1 MKEVVG
7 SEKLAYIQDSMFE
20 LACKFDD
27 FCKLHKLEYAIC
39 GGTLLGAVR
48 HQGFIPWDDDF
59 DVFMPRE
66 DFNHF
71 LKLWTDTQDI
81 ELIKNGDKH
90 YYKVSTPAKLSIK
103 GTRVIELGEIE
114 NGVPE
119 EFLSH
124 GIFIDIFPIDA
135 YPDTLLGKM
144 INKYYGIAYIKK
156 SLSRFPMT
164 TVPLFRRLLIK
175 SFKFVPNAIFNFL
188 DKIIKRYLNDNKV
201 AKPKV
206 GYGFES
212 AVNNLWL
219 DKQHITPFVRTY
231 KINDRLFP
239 GPNNGDAYLT
249 HRFGNYMSLPP
260 ESNRVAH
267 ISKLF
272 LDGKSNDN

>member
-7 SEKLAYIQDSMFE
+7 SEKLSYIQDSMFE

-27 FCKLHKLEYAIC
+27 FCKFHKLEYAIC

-71 LKLWTDTQDI
+71 LTLWRDTQDI
-81 ELIKNGDKH
+81 ELIKNGDKY

-114 NGVPE
+114 NGIPE

-124 GIFIDIFPIDA
+124 GIFIDIFPIDT
-135 YPDTLLGKM
+135 YPDTILGKM

-164 TVPLFRRLLIK
+164 TVPLFRRFLIK
-175 SFKFVPNAIFNFL
+175 FFKLVPNAIFNL
-188 DKIIKRYLNDNKV
+188 LHKIIKRYLKDNKV
-201 AKPKV
+201 EKQKV

-219 DKQHITPFVRTY
+219 DKDDIFPFICKY
-231 KINDRLFP
+231 NINDRPFP
-239 GPNNGDAYLT
+239 GPQKGDVYLK
-249 HRFGNYMSLPP
+249 HRFGDYMS
-260 ESNRVAH
+260 
-267 ISKLF
+267 I
-272 LDGKSNDN
+272 